1 MNLNVKEIGVS
12 SISTAEDINDTIH
25 VIVDCRFGICPLNDT
40 KWNVADTLLPHVAA
54 EVSFQSAQRTEWSLC
69 WTQIFWLRSSESLQT
84 PVDNLRYDTRML
96 C

>member
-40 KWNVADTLLPHVAA
+40 K
-54 EVSFQSAQRTEWSLC
+54 
-69 WTQIFWLRSSESLQT
+69 
-84 PVDNLRYDTRML
+84 
-96 C
+96 